1 MELKEKG
8 DRFIFRAKK
17 RTDLFSG
24 APRTCGEGSGLTFY
38 IGLMSGMSI
47 LRPDLKAFLIRG

>member
-1 MELKEKG
+1 MESISRNRGL
-8 DRFIFRAKK
+8 DFLCTK
-17 RTDLFSG
+17 RS
-24 APRTCGEGSGLTFY
+24 GEGSGLTFY